1 MSAGHD
7 PGDGLEAEVG
17 GVGAAAAD
25 PAVSPKA
32 VPGKCP
38 RVNTANAGTALLT
51 DVYSCWKCTAGHAE

>member
-17 GVGAAAAD
+17 EVGAAAAD
-25 PAVSPKA
+25 PGVSPKA

-38 RVNTANAGTALLT
+38 RVNAASVGTPYLT
-51 DVYSCWKCTAGHAE
+51 DIYSFWKHTASH